1 VEFSPTP
8 AAAPTAPGSV
18 QMTFQ
23 GLNQVRLNWSDAANS
38 ELGYIVR
45 KTDNGGTPVMVGEYP
60 PGTTTATVNLDSGV
74 EDILL
79 QVASYNTQGDT
90 AVNKDLLSP
99 EPWRDRTFYGVSK
112 PSWSSDADGDG
123 VTMLMEYAAGT
134 DPLSAS
140 SVAKPTMR
148 MTTES
153 SNRFLEYVLPR
164 SSRRGAQFRGAVS
177 TDLSTWQSGSPHCA
191 IVETGTSQMIFRS
204 ATPVS
209 GAARQFIRAE
219 MIDPPGQ

>member
-1 VEFSPTP
+1 
-8 AAAPTAPGSV
+8 
-18 QMTFQ
+18 MTFNS
-23 GLNQVRLNWSDAANS
+23 LNQVQLTWTDAANS
-38 ELGYIVR
+38 ELGYVIR
-45 KTDNGGTPVMVGEYP
+45 KTVNGGTPVIVGEYP
-60 PGTTTATVNLDSGV
+60 PGTTTAAVNLDSGV

-79 QVASYNTQGDT
+79 QVASYNEVGDT

-99 EPWRDRTFYGVSK
+99 EPWRYRTFGGTDPTLTAPGSK
-112 PSWSSDADGDG
+112 WSSDADGDG
-123 VTMLMEYAAGT
+123 VTTLMEYAAGT
-134 DPLSAS
+134 NPLSAS
-140 SVAKPTMR
+140 SVARPEMR

-164 SSRRGAQFRGAVS
+164 SSRRGTQFRGAVS
-177 TDLSTWQSGSPHCA
+177 TDLSTWQSGSPHCT

-219 MIDPPGQ
+219 MIDAPTDQP

>member
-1 VEFSPTP
+1 V
-8 AAAPTAPGSV
+8 
-18 QMTFQ
+18 
-23 GLNQVRLNWSDAANS
+23 ND
-38 ELGYIVR
+38 
-45 KTDNGGTPVMVGEYP
+45 TPV
-60 PGTTTATVNLDSGV
+60 S
-74 EDILL
+74 
-79 QVASYNTQGDT
+79 
-90 AVNKDLLSP
+90 KDMLSP

-140 SVAKPTMR
+140 SVAKPAMR
-148 MTTES
+148 MTTDTG
-153 SNRFLEYVLPR
+153 NRFLEYVLPR
-164 SSRRGAQFRGAVS
+164 NSRRGAQFRGSVS
-177 TDLSTWQSGSPHCA
+177 TDLSTWQSGSPHCT

-219 MIDPPGQ
+219 MIDPPTDQP